1 MVGICLADGAAERG
15 VVAFGDELKE
25 GALYRVGNFTKW
37 HRTVLV
43 RQTDLFAANAAHF
56 FCFANAVR
64 REQIRL
70 FFFAFPRLCVTS
82 LLHETL
88 QRLSGA
94 VFGRQG
100 GDGVEEGLVRG
111 APAQFVV
118 EKVADEP
125 RVVRMR
131 GAALPGQL
139 FALLRESRMEDV
151 GESCAGG
158 VFVGGNPA
166 VGVIAGAEARG
177 EVEVIGAV
185 RVGEAPIPDF
195 GAGPDG
201 DEVESPGG
209 ETGVGVL
216 RPCDGG
222 RELLLHRLSVWGGLD
237 FLAIHPDPR
246 APIDAREN
254 DRAAERID
262 HPVQSIDGLDVEESR
277 RLSAN
282 ARLHAHGA
290 IGRDRRRRELPRGVG
305 DVGRKRLLS
314 RRVGRRRHPGGRNRN
329 CRHES
334 QPAFLLHRRY
344 RTMRTNAGGGA

>member
-1 MVGICLADGAAERG
+1 MERVVGEDPAVGELDVRIDVERNDVAVAAAGRDDGGGLDKAGEAVAEDEVVGIGLADGAAERG
-15 VVAFGDELKE
+15 VVAFGDEGEEFSL
-25 GALYRVGNFTKW
+25 
-37 HRTVLV
+37 
-43 RQTDLFAANAAHF
+43 D
-56 FCFANAVR
+56 R
-64 REQIRL
+64 RKGSGIV
-70 FFFAFPRLCVTS
+70 ATPRN
-82 LLHETL
+82 EFL
-88 QRLSGA
+88 QCLSGA

-139 FALLRESRMEDV
+139 FALLRESRMEDI
-151 GESCAGG
+151 GKGRAGG
-158 VFVGGNPA
+158 VFLRGNPA

-195 GAGPDG
+195 GTGPDG

-222 RELLLHRLSVWGGLD
+222 RELLLHRLPVWGGLD

-262 HPVQSIDGLDVEESR
+262 HPVQSVDGLDVEESR

-290 IGRDRRRRELPRGVG
+290 VGRNRRRRELPRGVG
-305 DVGRKRLLS
+305 DVGRKRLL
-314 RRVGRRRHPGGRNRN
+314 RRFRRNGGRERQHG
-329 CRHES
+329 CDD
-334 QPAFLLHRRY
+334 
-344 RTMRTNAGGGA
+344 